1 MELILPGP
9 ACEASYRQAI
19 EEYARAGLSP
29 TCFFGGAERCPDGL
43 FARFA
48 DYRAGQN
55 LPAGYVPC
63 TSLWLVDGD
72 EFLAEVSIRHR
83 LTPALER
90 FGGHIGYAVRAGR
103 WGQGLGTKL
112 LAGALDV
119 PVAVMETAGEG
130 GPWGMALLA
139 AYRVRR
145 AEGQT
150 LEEYLADTVFRGA
163 QGSVQQ
169 PDAADTAGF
178 ARFLTDYKSGL
189 AVEKAAAAALR

>member
-19 EEYARAGLSP
+19 EEYTRAGLSP

-112 LAGALDV
+112 LAGALDYAREPLGLSWV
-119 PVAVMETAGEG
+119 LLTCADGNIGSARVIEKNG
-130 GPWGMALLA
+130 GVLLDKLDDVIDGKPRVTRR
-139 AYRVRR
+139 YRI
-145 AEGQT
+145 E
-150 LEEYLADTVFRGA
+150 L
-163 QGSVQQ
+163 
-169 PDAADTAGF
+169 
-178 ARFLTDYKSGL
+178 
-189 AVEKAAAAALR
+189 

>member
-19 EEYARAGLSP
+19 EEYARAVLGN
-29 TCFFGGAERCPDGL
+29 AES
-43 FARFA
+43 AESESFA

-112 LAGALDV
+112 LAGALDYARGTLGLSWV
-119 PVAVMETAGEG
+119 LLTCADGNTGSARVIEKNG
-130 GPWGMALLA
+130 GVLLDKLDDVIDGKPRVTRR
-139 AYRVRR
+139 YRI
-145 AEGQT
+145 E
-150 LEEYLADTVFRGA
+150 L
-163 QGSVQQ
+163 
-169 PDAADTAGF
+169 
-178 ARFLTDYKSGL
+178 
-189 AVEKAAAAALR
+189 

>member
-48 DYRAGQN
+48 DYRAGRN

-90 FGGHIGYAVRAGR
+90 FGC
-103 WGQGLGTKL
+103 L
-112 LAGALDV
+112 LYTS
-119 PVAVMETAGEG
+119 PS
-130 GPWGMALLA
+130 P
-139 AYRVRR
+139 R
-145 AEGQT
+145 
-150 LEEYLADTVFRGA
+150 
-163 QGSVQQ
+163 
-169 PDAADTAGF
+169 DA
-178 ARFLTDYKSGL
+178 
-189 AVEKAAAAALR
+189 

>member
-9 ACEASYRQAI
+9 AYEASYRQAM

-29 TCFFGGAERCPDGL
+29 TFFFGGAERCPAGL

-48 DYRAGQN
+48 DYRAGRD

-63 TSLWLVDGD
+63 TCLWLVDGE

-103 WGQGLGTKL
+103 WGQGLGTRL
-112 LAGALDV
+112 LAGALEY
-119 PVAVMETAGEG
+119 AR
-130 GPWGMALLA
+130 GPL
-139 AYRVRR
+139 
-145 AEGQT
+145 
-150 LEEYLADTVFRGA
+150 
-163 QGSVQQ
+163 
-169 PDAADTAGF
+169 
-178 ARFLTDYKSGL
+178 GL
-189 AVEKAAAAALR
+189 AWVLLTCADGNAGSARVIEKNGGVLLDRQKDVIDGRPRVTRRYRIAL

>member
-19 EEYARAGLSP
+19 EEYARAVLGN
-29 TCFFGGAERCPDGL
+29 AESAESESFED
-43 FARFA
+43 
-48 DYRAGQN
+48 AGQN

-112 LAGALDV
+112 LAGALDYARGTLGLSWV
-119 PVAVMETAGEG
+119 LLTCADGNTGSARVIEKNG
-130 GPWGMALLA
+130 GVLLDKLDDVIDGKPRVTRR
-139 AYRVRR
+139 YRI
-145 AEGQT
+145 E
-150 LEEYLADTVFRGA
+150 L
-163 QGSVQQ
+163 
-169 PDAADTAGF
+169 
-178 ARFLTDYKSGL
+178 
-189 AVEKAAAAALR
+189 

>member
-83 LTPALER
+83 LTPAR
-90 FGGHIGYAVRAGR
+90 SA
-103 WGQGLGTKL
+103 
-112 LAGALDV
+112 
-119 PVAVMETAGEG
+119 
-130 GPWGMALLA
+130 LA
-139 AYRVRR
+139 ATSATPCGR
-145 AEGQT
+145 ATGG
-150 LEEYLADTVFRGA
+150 RGWA
-163 QGSVQQ
+163 RGCWRARWTTPAGSW
-169 PDAADTAGF
+169 PFPGCC
-178 ARFLTDYKSGL
+178 
-189 AVEKAAAAALR
+189 